1 MTCWI
6 DTAPALARLGSAER
20 SQLAELTPMDVPKG
34 AVLFRPGDA
43 VQGFVLVLSG
53 RVEVFLTGANGR
65 ELMLYAVEPGQTCVQ
80 TTLGLLGEAAYTGEA
95 IATQPAR
102 IVLVPRATFLRLMED
117 SPSFRTLVFSAM
129 AVRME
134 EVIRLMER
142 VSFQSVESRLAGWLL
157 ARAEAGRVLAT
168 HAEIAAQI
176 GSAREVVSRRLDAFA
191 RRGWVRTERGL
202 VEIRDPAALRRL
214 DAVAETG

>member
-1 MTCWI
+1 MTSWL
-6 DTAPALARLGSAER
+6 DTSPALARLGPSER
-20 SQLAELTPMDVPKG
+20 ALLTDLTPMEMPRG

-80 TTLGLLGEAAYTGEA
+80 TTLGLLGEATYTGEA
-95 IATQPAR
+95 IASQSAQ
-102 IVLVPRATFLRLMED
+102 IVLVPRATFLRLMD
-117 SPSFRTLVFSAM
+117 SSPAFRSLVFSAM

-157 ARAEAGRVLAT
+157 ARAEAGRVAAT

-176 GSAREVVSRRLDAFA
+176 GSAREVISRRLDAFA

-202 VEIRDPAALRRL
+202 VEIRDAAALRRL
-214 DAVAETG
+214 DAVAEAG